1 MKRYI
6 RSDIDSY
13 VEYDS
18 ILDWYYSEE
27 GQDDNDRFVQMLES
41 LVKQAFDVSDYFE
54 EPSAQQLLG
63 SDFIDIELADGSK
76 YSFEFN
82 WDDMQTA
89 IFEDG
94 VEAAAKHYFNEIKK
108 GIESGSAS
116 TDKK

>member
-6 RSDIDSY
+6 RSDTDSY

-18 ILDWYYSEE
+18 IFDWYQSDE
-27 GQDDNDRFVQMLES
+27 GYNDNYRFAQTLES

-54 EPSAQQLLG
+54 EPSVQQLLG
-63 SDFIDIELADGSK
+63 SDFIDIELADGHK

-89 IFEDG
+89 IFLDG

-108 GIESGSAS
+108 GIESGSALAS
-116 TDKK
+116 TD

>member
-18 ILDWYYSEE
+18 IFDWYESDE
-27 GQDDNDRFVQMLES
+27 GDDDNVRFAQMLEG

-54 EPSAQQLLG
+54 EPSTQLLSG
-63 SDFIDIELADGSK
+63 ADFIDIELADGHK
-76 YSFEFN
+76 YSFEFS
-82 WDDMQTA
+82 WEDMQTA

-94 VEAAAKHYFNEIKK
+94 PEAAAKHYFNKIKE
-108 GIESGSAS
+108 GIESGSALAS
-116 TDKK
+116 TD